1 MKLHKH
7 QQALLDLL
15 KEHEGDL
22 KDMSLRDIAEEIG
35 LNKDR
40 AQVVAH
46 HLNQLEDKGV
56 IRRVNQKDRIF
67 RVLKE
72 PMDAVVYVNLYRSTA
87 QCGPDGLLADD
98 MIAEKIPLSSKTFNI
113 TNPEHFFLMKTR
125 GESML
130 PLIHE
135 GDLVLA
141 HKQSDVDSGQIAV
154 VVHEDMP
161 KIKKVLKTNSHPVLV
176 SLNKEKGEY
185 NDEEV
190 IDSDF
195 RICGQVRAVIRV
207 G

>member
-7 QQALLDLL
+7 QQALLDLIQNRG
-15 KEHEGDL
+15 GDL
-22 KDMSLRDIAEEIG
+22 RGMSLREIAEEID

-46 HLNQLEDKGV
+46 HLHQLEEKGI
-56 IRRVNQKDRIF
+56 IRRVNSKERVFRI
-67 RVLKE
+67 LKE
-72 PMDAVVYVNLYRSTA
+72 PVDAVVYVNLYRSTA
-87 QCGPDGLLADD
+87 QCGPDGLLGDD

-113 TNPEHFFLMKTR
+113 SNPDHFFLMKAR

-135 GDLVLA
+135 GDLVLT
-141 HKQSDVDSGQIAV
+141 HKQDDVDSGQIAV
-154 VVHEDMP
+154 VVHDGMP

-176 SLNKEKGEY
+176 SLNKERGGYE
-185 NDEEV
+185 DEEV

-195 RICGQVRAVIRV
+195 RICGQVRGVMRV